1 MSYAQD
7 SASGI
12 QSWIANKIWSDE
24 DESDDTTLIDDM
36 LEVKQPMLKRLWQS
50 EKKAFFKAVQV
61 FDQTSQHL
69 NDLELESIDSGNYEF
84 DFKVA
89 NVNSVVDSLS

>member
-12 QSWIANKIWSDE
+12 YSWAVNKVWSGE

-50 EKKAFFKAVQV
+50 EKKAFFKAV
-61 FDQTSQHL
+61 
-69 NDLELESIDSGNYEF
+69 
-84 DFKVA
+84 
-89 NVNSVVDSLS
+89 